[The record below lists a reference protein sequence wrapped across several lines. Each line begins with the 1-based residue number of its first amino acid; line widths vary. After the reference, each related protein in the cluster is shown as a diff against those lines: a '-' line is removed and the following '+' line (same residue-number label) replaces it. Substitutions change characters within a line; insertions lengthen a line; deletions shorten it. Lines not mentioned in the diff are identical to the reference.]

1 MQQDSIA
8 GPGWASNLLAVL
20 ILKPVSGRARRAAL
34 ARRFR
39 REIHMARVTVEDC
52 VEKVPNRFQL
62 VLLAAHRARV
72 IREGSPITIDR
83 DNDKDPVVAL
93 REIADETVDLETV
106 RDSLV
111 AGLQEIRPGE
121 EAEREEDKR
130 ALAAAPSSSEE
141 EVLKAYQVELESAR
155 EERF

>member
-1 MQQDSIA
+1 
-8 GPGWASNLLAVL
+8 
-20 ILKPVSGRARRAAL
+20 
-34 ARRFR
+34 
-39 REIHMARVTVEDC
+39 MARVTVEDC

-62 VLLAAHRARV
+62 VLLSAHRARV
-72 IREGSPITIDR
+72 IRQGSPITIDR

-93 REIADETVDLETV
+93 REIANESVDLETI

-111 AGLQEIRPGE
+111 AELQEVRPNE
-121 EAEREEDKR
+121 EAEREADKK
-130 ALAAAPSSSEE
+130 ALVAAPVSSEE

>member
-1 MQQDSIA
+1 
-8 GPGWASNLLAVL
+8 
-20 ILKPVSGRARRAAL
+20 
-34 ARRFR
+34 
-39 REIHMARVTVEDC
+39 MARVTVEDC

-62 VLLAAHRARV
+62 VLLSAHRARV
-72 IREGSPITIDR
+72 IRQGSPITIDR

-93 REIADETVDLETV
+93 REIADETIDLETG

-111 AGLQEIRPGE
+111 ADLQEVRPNE
-121 EAEREEDKR
+121 EAEREADKR
-130 ALAAAPSSSEE
+130 ALTAAPASSEE

>member
-1 MQQDSIA
+1 
-8 GPGWASNLLAVL
+8 
-20 ILKPVSGRARRAAL
+20 
-34 ARRFR
+34 
-39 REIHMARVTVEDC
+39 MARVTVEDC

-72 IREGSPITIDR
+72 IRQGAPITIDR
-83 DNDKDPVVAL
+83 DNDKDPVIAL
-93 REIADETVDLETV
+93 REIADETIDLETV

-111 AGLQEIRPGE
+111 ADLQEVRPDE

-130 ALAAAPSSSEE
+130 ALQAAPTSSED

>member
-1 MQQDSIA
+1 
-8 GPGWASNLLAVL
+8 
-20 ILKPVSGRARRAAL
+20 
-34 ARRFR
+34 
-39 REIHMARVTVEDC
+39 MARVTVEDC

-72 IREGSPITIDR
+72 IREGAAITVDR

-93 REIADETVDLETV
+93 REIAEETVDLDVV

-111 AGLQEIRPGE
+111 SGLQEVRPNE
-121 EAEREEDKR
+121 EAEREEDRR
-130 ALAAAPSSSEE
+130 ALAAAPASSEE
-141 EVLKAYQVELESAR
+141 EVLRAYQVELESAR

>member
-1 MQQDSIA
+1 
-8 GPGWASNLLAVL
+8 
-20 ILKPVSGRARRAAL
+20 
-34 ARRFR
+34 
-39 REIHMARVTVEDC
+39 MARVTVEDC

-62 VLLAAHRARV
+62 VLLAGHRARLV
-72 IREGSPITIDR
+72 RQGAPITIDR

-93 REIADETVDLETV
+93 REIAEETIDLETV

-111 AGLQEIRPGE
+111 ADLQEVRPNE
-121 EAEREEDKR
+121 EAEREADRR
-130 ALAAAPSSSEE
+130 ALVAAPAASED

>member
-1 MQQDSIA
+1 
-8 GPGWASNLLAVL
+8 
-20 ILKPVSGRARRAAL
+20 
-34 ARRFR
+34 
-39 REIHMARVTVEDC
+39 MARVTVEDC

-72 IREGSPITIDR
+72 IRSGSQITIDR

-93 REIADETVDLETV
+93 REIAAETIDLETV

-111 AGLQEIRPGE
+111 AELQEIRPNE
-121 EAEREEDKR
+121 EVEREEDKR
-130 ALAAAPSSSEE
+130 ALAAAPASSED

>member
-1 MQQDSIA
+1 
-8 GPGWASNLLAVL
+8 
-20 ILKPVSGRARRAAL
+20 
-34 ARRFR
+34 
-39 REIHMARVTVEDC
+39 MARVTVEDC

-62 VLLAAHRARV
+62 VLLSSHRARV
-72 IREGSPITIDR
+72 IRQGAPITIDR
-83 DNDKDPVVAL
+83 DNDKDPVIAL
-93 REIADETVDLETV
+93 REIADETIDLETV

-111 AGLQEIRPGE
+111 ADLQEIRPDE

-130 ALAAAPSSSEE
+130 ALAAAPTSSED

>member
-1 MQQDSIA
+1 
-8 GPGWASNLLAVL
+8 
-20 ILKPVSGRARRAAL
+20 
-34 ARRFR
+34 
-39 REIHMARVTVEDC
+39 MARVTVEDC
-52 VEKVPNRFQL
+52 VEKVPNRFNL

-72 IREGSPITIDR
+72 IREGAPITIDR

-93 REIADETVDLETV
+93 REIAAETVDLETI

-111 AGLQEIRPGE
+111 AELQVVRPGE
-121 EAEREEDKR
+121 EAESEADKR
-130 ALAAAPSSSEE
+130 ALAAAPVSSEE

>member
-1 MQQDSIA
+1 
-8 GPGWASNLLAVL
+8 
-20 ILKPVSGRARRAAL
+20 
-34 ARRFR
+34 
-39 REIHMARVTVEDC
+39 MARVTVEDC

-62 VLLAAHRARV
+62 VLLASHRARV
-72 IREGSPITIDR
+72 IRQGAPITIDR
-83 DNDKDPVVAL
+83 DNDKDPVIAL
-93 REIADETVDLETV
+93 REIAEETIDLETV

-111 AGLQEIRPGE
+111 ADLQEVRPDE

-130 ALAAAPSSSEE
+130 ALTAAPTTSED

>member
-1 MQQDSIA
+1 
-8 GPGWASNLLAVL
+8 
-20 ILKPVSGRARRAAL
+20 
-34 ARRFR
+34 
-39 REIHMARVTVEDC
+39 MARVTVEDC

-72 IREGSPITIDR
+72 IREGSPLTLER

-93 REIADETVDLETV
+93 REIAGESIDLETV

-111 AGLQEIRPGE
+111 AGLQEIRPNE
-121 EAEREEDKR
+121 EAEREEDRR
-130 ALAAAPSSSEE
+130 ALAAAPAQSEE
-141 EVLKAYQVELESAR
+141 DVLKAYQVELESAR